1 MRCHLV
7 GCRARSLI
15 LRIVSPPMPTPDYAT
30 AIQAHSHRVETVLKH
45 AFLWRLYSELWR
57 RQPNTKV
64 LVFESE
70 IDDSGFDVVVSVE
83 KYTRHIQ
90 LKSSMIES
98 STKSTQLHQS
108 LCRLPGGCVVWMEY
122 LRSTLEVQKYHLFAY
137 SNPSEPLDFSKF
149 PLAKTTR
156 ANSRGV
162 KKIRPGCHL
171 VSKSAFHQNLSFD
184 LILKLLFDIPL
195 PKQPLATCHDAF

>member
-1 MRCHLV
+1 MALMDSKKQRDDISEL
-7 GCRARSLI
+7 RASTED
-15 LRIVSPPMPTPDYAT
+15 TPSIQHNRR
-30 AIQAHSHRVETVLKH
+30 AIGTETD

-90 LKSSMIES
+90 LKSSMIGS
-98 STKSTQLHQS
+98 STKSAQLHQS

-122 LRSTLEVQKYHLFAY
+122 LRSTLEVQKYHLLAF
-137 SNPSEPLDFSKF
+137 SNPSESLDFSKF
-149 PLAKTTR
+149 ALAKTTR
-156 ANSRGV
+156 ANSRGL
-162 KKIRPGCHL
+162 KKIRQGCHV
-171 VSKSAFHQNLSFD
+171 VSKSAF
-184 LILKLLFDIPL
+184 
-195 PKQPLATCHDAF
+195 

>member
-1 MRCHLV
+1 
-7 GCRARSLI
+7 
-15 LRIVSPPMPTPDYAT
+15 MPTQDYT
-30 AIQAHSHRVETVLKH
+30 RAIQAHSHRVEAVLKH

-70 IDDSGFDVVVSVE
+70 IDDYGFDVVVSVE

-90 LKSSMIES
+90 LKSSMIGS
-98 STKSTQLHQS
+98 STKSAPLHQS
-108 LCRLPGGCVVWMEY
+108 LGRLPGGCVVWMEY
-122 LRSTLEVQKYHLFAY
+122 LRSTLEVQKYHLLAF

-162 KKIRPGCHL
+162 KKIRPGCYL
-171 VSKSAFHQNLSFD
+171 LSKSAFHQNLSFD

-195 PKQPLATCHDAF
+195 T